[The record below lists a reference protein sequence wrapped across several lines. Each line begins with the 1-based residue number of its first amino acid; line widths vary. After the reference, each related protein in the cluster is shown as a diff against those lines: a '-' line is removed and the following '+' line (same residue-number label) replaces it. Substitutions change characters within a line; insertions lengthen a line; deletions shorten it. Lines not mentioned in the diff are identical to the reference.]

1 MTEMRRPA
9 STSRRMSSKVYIA
22 PEFAPPKAESD

>member
-1 MTEMRRPA
+1 MTELRHPA
-9 STSRRMSSKVYIA
+9 STSRRMSSKVYVA